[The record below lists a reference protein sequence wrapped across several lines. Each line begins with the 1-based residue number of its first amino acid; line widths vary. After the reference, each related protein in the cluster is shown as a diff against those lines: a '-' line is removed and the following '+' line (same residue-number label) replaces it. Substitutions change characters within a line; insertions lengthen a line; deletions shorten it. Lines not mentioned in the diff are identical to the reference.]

1 MTNILNRSLCIV
13 NKIARKPYYRDDNFL
28 QEVGAKIREN
38 RLKAGL
44 TQMDLAFKCNDID
57 YSQINRLEL
66 GKVNFSI
73 SYLKLIASAL
83 NVKIADLMPF
93 E

>member
-1 MTNILNRSLCIV
+1 V
-13 NKIARKPYYRDDNFL
+13 NKTIRKPYYRDDVFL
-28 QEVGAKIREN
+28 KNVGAKIREN
-38 RLKAGL
+38 RIKMGL

-73 SYLKLIASAL
+73 SYLKLIASVL
-83 NVKIADLMPF
+83 EIKINELLPN